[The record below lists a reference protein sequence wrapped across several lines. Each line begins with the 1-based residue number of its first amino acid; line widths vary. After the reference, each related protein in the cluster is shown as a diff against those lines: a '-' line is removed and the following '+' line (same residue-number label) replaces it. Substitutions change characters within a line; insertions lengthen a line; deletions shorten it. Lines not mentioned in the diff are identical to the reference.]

1 MINNSKEW
9 KEGKRKKE
17 ENWWRWGEME
27 NNKEGKKEED
37 WKNPL
42 RMFNIKL
49 EQMVI
54 YELYM
59 IHLRISPLFLGVW
72 KKKFI

>member
-1 MINNSKEW
+1 
-9 KEGKRKKE
+9 
-17 ENWWRWGEME
+17 ME

-37 WKNPL
+37 SKNPL

-59 IHLRISPLFLGVW
+59 IHLHISPLFLGVW
-72 KKKFI
+72 KKDKEFI